1 MDKDI
6 KKSISATD
14 KDAQYDEK
22 AKNLLG
28 HKIILAHILVKTIDE
43 FKGMNPKDVVQYI
56 EGEPYISRVPVDAG
70 STNVEKEQDGEKVIG
85 LNTENSELNE
95 GLARFDIIFY
105 VWMKDGLSQV
115 IVNIEAQKA
124 EPSAY
129 DIINRAVF
137 YVSRMISSQKGRE
150 FVKSNYNDIKR
161 VYSIWICMNMSQN
174 CMNYIHFTQES
185 VVGTYQWK
193 GDIALAN
200 IVLID
205 LAEDLP
211 EKEERYELHRLLGA
225 LLSAKLNVDEKFD
238 IIGNEFDIPL
248 ESDIRKDVNDMCNLS
263 QGIKEQAYAEGTE
276 NGIVKGVAIGKQEG
290 ITIGKQEGI
299 TIGKR
304 EGIAETIVKM
314 YRKGYEA
321 EQISDILDMEVEEVR
336 EIIENK

>member
-56 EGEPYISRVPVDAG
+56 EGEPYISTVPVDAG

-85 LNTENSELNE
+85 LNTENSELHE

-105 VWMKDGLSQV
+105 VRMKDGLSQV

-150 FVKSNYNDIKR
+150 FVNSNYNDIKR
-161 VYSIWICMNMSQN
+161 VYSIWVCMNMEQN

-193 GDIALAN
+193 GDIDLAN
-200 IVLID
+200 IVLIG

-211 EKEERYELHRLLGA
+211 EKEEKYELHRLLGA
-225 LLSAKLNVDEKFD
+225 LLSAKLDVNTKLD

-248 ESDIRKDVNDMCNLS
+248 ESNIRKDVNDMCNLS

-276 NGIVKGVAIGKQEG
+276 NGIVKGVAIGK
-290 ITIGKQEGI
+290 
-299 TIGKR
+299 R
-304 EGIAETIVKM
+304 EGIAETIIKM
-314 YRKGYEA
+314 SRKGYEA
-321 EQISDILDMEVEEVR
+321 EQISDILDMTAEEVR
-336 EIIENK
+336 EIIENE

>member
-95 GLARFDIIFY
+95 G
-105 VWMKDGLSQV
+105 
-115 IVNIEAQKA
+115 
-124 EPSAY
+124 
-129 DIINRAVF
+129 
-137 YVSRMISSQKGRE
+137 
-150 FVKSNYNDIKR
+150 
-161 VYSIWICMNMSQN
+161 
-174 CMNYIHFTQES
+174 
-185 VVGTYQWK
+185 
-193 GDIALAN
+193 
-200 IVLID
+200 
-205 LAEDLP
+205 
-211 EKEERYELHRLLGA
+211 
-225 LLSAKLNVDEKFD
+225 
-238 IIGNEFDIPL
+238 
-248 ESDIRKDVNDMCNLS
+248 
-263 QGIKEQAYAEGTE
+263 
-276 NGIVKGVAIGKQEG
+276 
-290 ITIGKQEGI
+290 
-299 TIGKR
+299 
-304 EGIAETIVKM
+304 IAETIVKM

-336 EIIENK
+336 KIIENE

>member
-70 STNVEKEQDGEKVIG
+70 STNVEKEQNGEKVIG

-105 VWMKDGLSQV
+105 VRMKDGLSQV

-137 YVSRMISSQKGRE
+137 YISRMISSQKGRE
-150 FVKSNYNDIKR
+150 FVNSNYNDIKR
-161 VYSIWICMNMSQN
+161 VYSIWVCMNMSQN

-193 GDIALAN
+193 GDIDLAN
-200 IVLID
+200 IVLIG

-263 QGIKEQAYAEGTE
+263 QGIKEQAHAEGL
-276 NGIVKGVAIGKQEG
+276 
-290 ITIGKQEGI
+290 
-299 TIGKR
+299 
-304 EGIAETIVKM
+304 AEAVIKLSK
-314 YRKGYEA
+314 KGYNA
-321 EQISDILDMEVEEVR
+321 AQISDLLDMEVEKVQK
-336 EIIENK
+336 IIENE